1 MEINLDKLLQKKV
14 GKMQYKEYSKF
25 LTVKKDIAVVVDK
38 NIEAMELQ
46 KVIKTSGGKLVK
58 DSTVFDVYTGKGI
71 DDNKKSIAFKLEIGS
86 DKETLTAEQIN
97 EVLDKVIGQLKNKFG
112 AELR

>member
-1 MEINLDKLLQKKV
+1 MI
-14 GKMQYKEYSKF
+14 
-25 LTVKKDIAVVVDK
+25 I
-38 NIEAMELQ
+38 
-46 KVIKTSGGKLVK
+46 
-58 DSTVFDVYTGKGI
+58 
-71 DDNKKSIAFKLEIGS
+71 KKSIAFKLEIGS